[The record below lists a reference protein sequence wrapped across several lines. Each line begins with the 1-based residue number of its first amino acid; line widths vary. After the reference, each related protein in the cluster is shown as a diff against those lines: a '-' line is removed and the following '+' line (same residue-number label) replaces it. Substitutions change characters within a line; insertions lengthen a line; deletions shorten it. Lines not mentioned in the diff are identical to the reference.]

1 MKPVVRLQISPYMCM
16 VFNTVEEIDELSEVL
31 ASCRADL
38 EHKIEM
44 ERQRREDKRNRRRN
58 RKEAQKNEN
67 REKTWSEYEKL
78 KKEMQGDEILA
89 GFFSTLSE
97 IYDAALGRIKDKK

>member
-1 MKPVVRLQISPYMCM
+1 MKPEVRLQISPYIYAA
-16 VFNTVEEIDELSEVL
+16 FNTVEEIDELSEVL

-38 EHKIEM
+38 EHQIEM
-44 ERQRREDKRNRRRN
+44 ERQRRENKRNRRQN
-58 RKEAQKNEN
+58 RKEAQKKEN
-67 REKTWSEYEKL
+67 KGETWSEYERL

-97 IYDAALGRIKDKK
+97 IYDTAIGRSKDKK